1 MTRKFHEHDIKK
13 IVSIIDNWKK
23 KEFSW
28 NLLCTACKPHLG
40 KIPTRQALCKHTEI
54 AIAYKTRK
62 RSISLPKHDLK
73 VPGSLTLAAERIK
86 RLESDNKSLAHENTN
101 LLLKIR
107 KMHENAYRHNISISL
122 LEEELPQRL
131 RK

>member
-1 MTRKFHEHDIKK
+1 MTKKFHEHDIKK

-40 KIPTRQALCKHTEI
+40 KIPTRQALCKHIEI

-62 RSISLPKHDLK
+62 RSISLPKQDLK

-107 KMHENAYRHNISISL
+107 NMHENAYRHNISISL

>member
-28 NLLCTACKPHLG
+28 KLLCTACKPYLG
-40 KIPTRQALCKHTEI
+40 KIPTRQALCKHIEI
-54 AIAYKTRK
+54 AIAYKKRK
-62 RSISLPKHDLK
+62 RSISLPKQGIK
-73 VPGSLTLAAERIK
+73 VPGSLTLAAERINS
-86 RLESDNKSLAHENTN
+86 LESENKSLTQENTN

>member
-1 MTRKFHEHDIKK
+1 MTKKFHEHDIKK
-13 IVSIIDNWKK
+13 IVLIIDNWKK

-40 KIPTRQALCKHTEI
+40 KIPTRQALCKHIVI

-62 RSISLPKHDLK
+62 RSISLPKQDLK

-107 KMHENAYRHNISISL
+107 KMHENAYPHNISISL

>member
-1 MTRKFHEHDIKK
+1 M
-13 IVSIIDNWKK
+13 
-23 KEFSW
+23 
-28 NLLCTACKPHLG
+28 
-40 KIPTRQALCKHTEI
+40 
-54 AIAYKTRK
+54 
-62 RSISLPKHDLK
+62 PKQDLK

-107 KMHENAYRHNISISL
+107 KMLENAYRHNISISL
-122 LEEELPQRL
+122 LEEELPVRL

>member
-1 MTRKFHEHDIKK
+1 MTRKFHEKDIKM

-28 NLLCTACKPHLG
+28 SLLCTACKPHLG
-40 KIPTRQALCKHTEI
+40 KIPTRQALCKHIEI

-62 RSISLPKHDLK
+62 KSISLPKQGLK
-73 VPGSLTLAAERIK
+73 VPGSLTLAAERIN
-86 RLESDNKSLAHENTN
+86 RLESDNKSLAYENTN